1 LHVSFLPRGRFDRIQ
16 PDRHTR
22 IVLRQIRNAIELE
35 VPAMAL
41 RIVILISSLAVPS
54 TRPLDRDAAP
64 AGARDRHFET
74 VMGLSPSDGCSR
86 SRAARCDD
94 PVIPSPLLSESAESD
109 SDGLV
114 HVSAA
119 TLRGS
124 SASDL
129 ADSPTLTAQITQHA
143 ARRSS
148 GRIPLRC

>member
-1 LHVSFLPRGRFDRIQ
+1 
-16 PDRHTR
+16 
-22 IVLRQIRNAIELE
+22 
-35 VPAMAL
+35 MAL

-54 TRPLDRDAAP
+54 TRPLDRDSAP
-64 AGARDRHFET
+64 AGVRDQHSET
-74 VMGLSPSDGCSR
+74 VMGKSPSNGCSR
-86 SRAARCDD
+86 SRASRCDD
-94 PVIPSPLLSESAESD
+94 PVIPSPLLSESEESD

-114 HVSAA
+114 HVNAA
-119 TLRGS
+119 IMRGA